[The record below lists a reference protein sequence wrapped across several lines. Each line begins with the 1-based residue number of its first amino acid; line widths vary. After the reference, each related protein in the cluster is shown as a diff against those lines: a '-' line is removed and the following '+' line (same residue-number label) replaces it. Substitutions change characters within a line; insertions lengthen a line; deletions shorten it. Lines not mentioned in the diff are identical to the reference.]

1 MAGQL
6 FLDEATSAIDEEE
19 EAVLYRIMA
28 GALPATTVISI
39 GHRGSL
45 EAYHHRI
52 ITVERASGHP
62 GRLIDRAGDVRAD
75 FGLGVASGAGMKT
88 SYGWKLLPYLRPYRM
103 RFLWALAQV
112 FLIAGFELLK
122 PWPLQIV
129 IDDVLGGKA
138 VGFALLANWSPLGLL
153 GLACLGLVVV
163 QLLAGALTL
172 LHNFTAISVGQS
184 MVNDL
189 RGRLYSHLQRLSL
202 AFHSRQKV
210 GDIMF
215 RITADS
221 FAVQTM
227 LMNGLLPIISA
238 IVLLAGMLLILFP
251 LDPVLTLLS
260 MSVIPALFLLIALFN
275 RRIADVAT
283 EVRDA
288 DSRVYSIVQ
297 WAITSMKVVQAF
309 TKEEEEYG
317 RFMGASRTSLGFAL
331 KLYNWQ
337 TFYSGVVN
345 TLIASGTALVI
356 YVGAR
361 SVLGGTLSVGQLIVF
376 ISYLAQLYVPVNQ
389 LTQSWSLIA
398 SARVSARRV
407 FEILETEAD
416 LADGPLTL
424 SPESAHGTIEWRGIS
439 FRYRSEMP
447 VLLSIDLKVEPGMKV
462 AVVGPTGAGKSTML
476 GLLPRFFDPS
486 AGSVT
491 IDGVDVRAFTLKS
504 LRRQI
509 AMVLQPP
516 LIFPISVRDNLA
528 YGRHD
533 ATQEEIEEAART
545 ASIHAMIMS
554 LPQGYDTVIG
564 EAGATL
570 SEGEKQ
576 RLTIARALLRDA
588 PILIL
593 DEPTSALDV
602 ETEAQVM
609 NGIRRL
615 TVGRTTFIIAH
626 RLSTI
631 RSCDLILVLR
641 DGMIAERGTFAEL
654 MHRNGMFAELY
665 NTQFRDTKES
675 QFGLA

>member
-1 MAGQL
+1 
-6 FLDEATSAIDEEE
+6 
-19 EAVLYRIMA
+19 
-28 GALPATTVISI
+28 
-39 GHRGSL
+39 
-45 EAYHHRI
+45 
-52 ITVERASGHP
+52 
-62 GRLIDRAGDVRAD
+62 
-75 FGLGVASGAGMKT
+75 MKT
-88 SYGWKLLPYLRPYRM
+88 SYGRKLLPYLRPYRV

-122 PWPLQIV
+122 PWPLQII
-129 IDDVLGGKA
+129 IDDVLGGKS
-138 VGFALLANWSPLGLL
+138 VGFALLEGWSPLAIL
-153 GLACLGLVVV
+153 GLACLGIVVV
-163 QLLAGALTL
+163 QVVAAALTL
-172 LHNFTAISVGQS
+172 LHNYTAIGVGQR

-189 RGRLYSHLQRLSL
+189 RGTLYSHLQRLSL

-215 RITADS
+215 RITGDS

-251 LDPVLTLLS
+251 LDPVLTMLS
-260 MSVIPALFLLIALFN
+260 MSVIPALFVMIGFFN

-283 EVRDA
+283 DVRDA
-288 DSRVYSIVQ
+288 DSRVYSLVQ
-297 WAITSMKVVQAF
+297 WAISSMKVIQAF
-309 TKEEEEYG
+309 TKEEDEYR
-317 RFMGASRTSLGFAL
+317 RFMGASRASLGFAL

-345 TLIASGTALVI
+345 TLIAAGTALVV

-361 SVLGGTLSVGQLIVF
+361 SVLSGTLSVGQLIVF

-389 LTQSWSLIA
+389 LTQSWGLIA

-424 SPESAHGTIEWRGIS
+424 SPEGARGAIEWRGVS
-439 FRYRSEMP
+439 FRYRTEMP
-447 VLLSIDLKVEPGMKV
+447 VLRSIDLTVESGMKV

-486 AGSVT
+486 TGSVT
-491 IDGVDVRAFTLKS
+491 IAGVDVRQFSLKS
-504 LRRQI
+504 LRGQI

-528 YGRHD
+528 YGRPD
-533 ATQEEIEEAART
+533 ATPEEIEKAARL
-545 ASIHAMIMS
+545 ASIHSMIMA

-564 EAGATL
+564 ESGATL

-576 RLTIARALLRDA
+576 RLTIARALLRDSS
-588 PILIL
+588 ILIL

-609 NGIRRL
+609 DGIRRL
-615 TVGRTTFIIAH
+615 TSGRTTFIIAH

-631 RSCDLILVLR
+631 RNCDLILVLR
-641 DGMIAERGTFAEL
+641 DGVIAERGTFAEL
-654 MHRNGMFAELY
+654 MRRNGVFAELY
-665 NTQFRDTKES
+665 NTQFRDTETRPL
-675 QFGLA
+675 GVA